1 MKLKFKKRF
10 FALAVA
16 FSTLLASNIYAQT
29 VNMTLIYDGVSHKYS
44 AQEVKIKIDGQSVEN
59 LDVPP
64 IIINDRTM
72 VPARAVFEKMGAEV
86 VWNDET
92 REVYIT
98 KDSTL
103 VVLKIDSSIGN
114 TNGAEFKMDTPA
126 KIVNDRTMIPVRAAS
141 EALGCIVGW
150 DDKTRVVTINSAGYV
165 EPSGNT
171 NPPVVT
177 SSVSVTG
184 VTVPSSTAS
193 TQTFT
198 IRASGEIQKFE
209 HFILEE
215 DRLVVDIY
223 NADNNVSNSNITVTN
238 SPIVKSVRSGQNQTE
253 PEKIARV
260 VLDLAIN
267 SKYSA
272 VLSSDK
278 KSIVINFEATEITD
292 LDVKRSGSNDI
303 ITVYGKTTPAVNVFT
318 LSNPDRL
325 VIDIPNSKSYLDDKY
340 SSDLNYID
348 SIRVGEPEKG
358 TTRIVLD
365 LNKYISFK
373 VSEGSGYVTVEVS
386 KSTLDN
392 LIYNHSNRTLVL
404 QNTSGLSVPDF
415 SITDDY
421 RNKKYILTLS
431 GNYQSTYGYGTIPV
445 GDEYIKS
452 ISIANSGNRTQI
464 IIDENSIIA
473 TKISANNDE
482 VRIQFVNPKE
492 IYDKVIVID
501 AGHGGTD
508 PGASGNGLVEKE
520 IALDIML
527 RVYDLLEKDS
537 RVKVYA
543 TRVDDSYPTN
553 VSRAVM
559 GNLSADLFV
568 SIHFN
573 SVASAGP
580 NGTEV
585 LYMERSTDISGK
597 LTSKIAAQMMQ
608 NYLISALGT
617 TDRGIK
623 SRPDLIVLNQS
634 TIPAILV
641 EIAFLSNEEDAKMIT
656 KEENRKLAAEAIYS
670 AIIDMTNQYKL
681 R

>member
-1 MKLKFKKRF
+1 VKLKFKKRF

-29 VNMTLIYDGVSHKYS
+29 VNMTLVYDGVSHKYS

-86 VWNDET
+86 AWNDET

-103 VVLKIDSSIGN
+103 VVLKIDSSTGS
-114 TNGAEFKMDTPA
+114 TNGTEFKMDTPA

-150 DDKTRVVTINSAGYV
+150 DDSTRVVTINSAGYV

-171 NPPVVT
+171 NPPAVT

-184 VTVPSSTAS
+184 VTVPSSTAA

-238 SPIVKSVRSGQNQTE
+238 SSIVKAVRSGQNQTE

-278 KSIVINFEATEITD
+278 KSIVINFEAMEITD
-292 LDVKRSGSNDI
+292 LDVKRSGNNDI

-340 SSDLNYID
+340 SSNLNYID
-348 SIRVGEPEKG
+348 NIRVGEPEKG

-373 VSEGSGYVTVEVS
+373 VSEGLGYVTVEVS

-404 QNTSGLSVPDF
+404 QNTSGLSVSDF

-421 RNKKYILTLS
+421 RNKKYILTLP
-431 GNYQSTYGYGTIPV
+431 GNYQSAYGYGTIPV

-464 IIDENSIIA
+464 IVDENTIIA
-473 TKISANNDE
+473 TKISADSGE
-482 VRIQFVNPKE
+482 IRIQFVNPKE

-508 PGASGNGLVEKE
+508 PGTSGNGLVEKE

-585 LYMERSTDISGK
+585 LYMERATDSSGK

-670 AIIDMTNQYKL
+670 AIIDMTNQYKI